1 MKIQTL
7 FRRMERPMR
16 VVLAG
21 FSTTFALI
29 LLGAA
34 SFAPARHETGVQAHP
49 QPVVLRAIAH
59 PHVRPNSTQ
68 NKIVCSLVQI
78 IEQAI

>member
-7 FRRMERPMR
+7 FRRADRSMR
-16 VVLAG
+16 VVLAL
-21 FSTTFALI
+21 FSTAFSLI

-34 SFAPARHETGVQAHP
+34 SFQPARTETGIHAHP

-59 PHVRPNSTQ
+59 PHVHTCTQ
-68 NKIVCSLVQI
+68 SKIVSGLVQMV
-78 IEQAI
+78 ETAI